1 VVRIGALLV
10 TLAACTK
17 AAAPPEPAPVAP
29 PVQPVAQ
36 QQPDLR
42 PRVIVTGPRGD
53 IAVAVEVVDTDPLI
67 EKGLMYRQHLP
78 PDEGM
83 LFVMGAEDDWRFWM
97 RNTLIPLDIL
107 FIKRDMTVA
116 GVLENMRPLDEH
128 SKGVGTPSLYVLE
141 VNAGWSKAHG
151 VGAGARVAFE
161 RVTSTGPEGGFG
173 NR

>member
-1 VVRIGALLV
+1 MVRIGALLL
-10 TLAACTK
+10 TLASCTK
-17 AAAPPEPAPVAP
+17 ATPPEPAPVAP
-29 PVQPVAQ
+29 PPAPPSLAQPAVA
-36 QQPDLR
+36 R
-42 PRVIVTGPRGD
+42 PRVIVTGAAGET
-53 IAVAVEVVDTDPLI
+53 AVEVEVVATDPLI

-107 FIKRDMTVA
+107 FIKRDLTVA

-128 SKGVGTPSLYVLE
+128 SKGVGAPSLYVLE

-151 VGAGARVAFE
+151 VGAGAKVAFE
-161 RVTSTGPEGGFG
+161 RVTETGPTGGFG
-173 NR
+173 SR